1 LKRYLDSE
9 TKVTDMRTTQ
19 LKTAPLGTTGL
30 EITRIGFGAWA
41 IGGGGW
47 EFGWGPQE
55 DEESIASIHRAL
67 EQGINWIDTAAAYGF
82 GHSERIVGR
91 ALEGL
96 AERPY
101 VFTKGSLLEG
111 PGRRVV
117 HNLRRDSLMREAEA
131 SLQRLGVDAIDLY
144 QIHWPDPAPDIEEG
158 WSALAELKD
167 RGLVRHIGVSNF
179 GVEQLRRI
187 EQIAPVETLQPPYS
201 LVAREIEDEVLP
213 FAERTGIGVIVYS
226 PMGSGLL
233 TGTMTRE
240 RIESLPDDDWRKHD
254 ARFQEPQLSRHLALV
269 ERLKVVAERYD
280 TSPGAVAAAWTLSNP
295 GVDGAIVGFRRPD
308 QVDPLLAAAGLELTG
323 EDLAEIEAP
332 R

>member
-1 LKRYLDSE
+1 
-9 TKVTDMRTTQ
+9 MQTTQ
-19 LKTAPLGTTGL
+19 LKTAPLGATGL

-55 DEESIASIHRAL
+55 DDESVAAIHRAL

-82 GHSERIVGR
+82 GHSEQIVGR
-91 ALEGL
+91 ALEGR

-117 HNLRRDSLMREAEA
+117 HSLRRDSLIREAEA

-144 QIHWPDPAPDIEEG
+144 QIHWPDPAAEIEEG
-158 WSALAELKD
+158 WAALAELRD

-179 GVEQLRRI
+179 DVEQLRRI
-187 EQIAPVETLQPPYS
+187 QQIAPVETLQPPYS
-201 LVAREIEDEVLP
+201 LVDRAVEEELLP
-213 FAERTGIGVIVYS
+213 FAEREGIGVIAYS

-233 TGTMTRE
+233 SGAMTRE
-240 RIESLPDDDWRKHD
+240 RIAALPDDDWRKRD
-254 ARFQEPQLSRHLALV
+254 ERFTEPALSRHLATV
-269 ERLKVVAERYD
+269 ARLENVAERHG
-280 TSPGAVAAAWTLSNP
+280 TTAGAVAIAWTLANP
-295 GVDGAIVGFRRPD
+295 AVDGAIVGFRRPD
-308 QVDPLLAAAGLELTG
+308 QVDPLMAAAGLELEPEEMT
-323 EDLAEIEAP
+323 EIAAA
-332 R
+332 

>member
-1 LKRYLDSE
+1 
-9 TKVTDMRTTQ
+9 MQTTQ
-19 LKTAPLGTTGL
+19 LKTAPLGATGL

-55 DEESIASIHRAL
+55 DDQSVAAIHHAL

-82 GHSERIVGR
+82 GHSEQIVGR

-96 AERPY
+96 AQRPY

-117 HNLRRDSLMREAEA
+117 HSLRRDSLIQEAEA

-144 QIHWPDPAPDIEEG
+144 QIHWPDPAADIEEG
-158 WSALAELKD
+158 WAAVAELKE

-179 GVEQLRRI
+179 DVEQLRRI
-187 EQIAPVETLQPPYS
+187 QQIAPVETLQPPYS
-201 LVAREIEDEVLP
+201 LVDRAVEDDILP
-213 FAERTGIGVIVYS
+213 FAEREGIGVIAYS

-233 TGTMTRE
+233 SGAMTRE
-240 RIESLPDDDWRKHD
+240 RIAALPDDDWRKRD
-254 ARFQEPQLSRHLALV
+254 ERFTEPALSRHLATV
-269 ERLKVVAERYD
+269 ARLENVAERHG
-280 TSPGAVAAAWTLSNP
+280 TTAGAVAIAWTLANP
-295 GVDGAIVGFRRPD
+295 AVDGAIVGFRRPE
-308 QVDPLLAAAGLELTG
+308 QVDPLVAAADLELAPD
-323 EDLAEIEAP
+323 DLAQIAAD
-332 R
+332 